1 VYRHTN
7 KRSVR
12 PTTRPRLT
20 GDEGKPTLLAGSA
33 RGAQVPVP
41 EAGMKQSSKDE
52 GGIIAN
58 LPAPMS
64 NQRQLVRAGYYGNI
78 GSGKTTDLATMANL
92 GPIVYVDSEAGLE
105 KRPLVRRGINVDN
118 IGPFTDIT
126 YDALDGL
133 YWDVKAA
140 LDDNPLAFAGVCM
153 DSMGEIVAKLV
164 EQTNDAAVEKAIRKA
179 ERMGEDTTEI
189 NQFRIDRDS
198 WGVVTEMIRR
208 LFRKYRDLPCH
219 LGWAA
224 LERRDVDDSDGTVV
238 YGPKVNPGLQGDIAG
253 YVAIVIHTFVDGD
266 DAEGPLYTGH
276 TRATGKYI
284 AKDRLDALPTPKMH
298 VPTFERLVQY
308 VNDDLTPEKDAEG
321 LPVDPIQR
329 RYALEMLRR
338 KAVRDAE
345 ALAKAKAEI
354 DEASRPKA
362 RATTSNSKKGA

>member
-1 VYRHTN
+1 
-7 KRSVR
+7 
-12 PTTRPRLT
+12 
-20 GDEGKPTLLAGSA
+20 
-33 RGAQVPVP
+33 
-41 EAGMKQSSKDE
+41 MKQSIKKTQ

-58 LPAPMS
+58 LPAPLS
-64 NQRQLVRAGYYGNI
+64 NQRQLVRAGYYGDI
-78 GSGKTTDLATMANL
+78 GSGKTSHLASMANL
-92 GPIVYVDSEAGLE
+92 GPVVYVDSEAGLE
-105 KRPLVRRGINVDN
+105 KKPLMKRGVNVDN

-133 YWDVKAA
+133 YWDIKSE
-140 LDDNPLAFAGVCM
+140 LDRDPLSFAGVCM

-179 ERMGEDTTEI
+179 ERMSEDTSEI
-189 NQFRIDRDS
+189 SQFRIDRDS

-219 LGWAA
+219 LAWAA
-224 LERRDVDDSDGTVV
+224 LERRDVDESDGTVR

-253 YVAIVIHTFVDGD
+253 YVACVLHTYVDGD
-266 DAEGPLYTGH
+266 DADGPLYVAH

-284 AKDRLDALPTPKMH
+284 AKDRLDSLPSPKLH

-308 VNDDLTPEKDAEG
+308 VNDDITRDKDAEG

-338 KAVRDAE
+338 KAERDAM
-345 ALAKAKAEI
+345 ASAKAAE
-354 DEASRPKA
+354 EAQATA
-362 RATTSNSKKGA
+362 RAKASKNTQKVA